1 MKNSNTAR
9 STKKD
14 GWKQTSFTQ
23 LGGKN
28 LRCNLCWEKVSRSQ
42 TEAHEN
48 SHSKPKVKSNK
59 NVERINS
66 EVRELVETVLN
77 AKNRLQSRWLLHI
90 ELNKNW
96 TLDRFYKLMK
106 TVDGLPKQEKEKV
119 NSNSIREIKRE
130 LGN

>member
-1 MKNSNTAR
+1 MRNSNTAR
-9 STKKD
+9 STKRD

-23 LGGKN
+23 LGWKY
-28 LRCNLCWEKVSRSQ
+28 LKCNKCLEKVTRSQ

-48 SHSKPKVKSNK
+48 SHSKPKKSNK
-59 NVERINS
+59 NLERINS

-96 TLDRFYKLMK
+96 TLNRFYELMK
-106 TVDGLPKQEKEKV
+106 TIESLPKQEKAKV
-119 NSNSIREIKRE
+119 NSNSIKEIKRE